1 MVSAT
6 MRRVAADETHLSED
20 RSDPDEQHSRF
31 ARSLPALALGSFALY
46 PLISLVLLPEGTRSP
61 WGRGVAL
68 LLIGSA
74 LAAALAIARWAPGW
88 IRIAAMLVTGFVG
101 TAVTGGV
108 IAKRLA
114 SGIGV
119 REFAGILF
127 AAASVTLVVIGWR
140 RGLHGIRLAWGRV
153 AVGFLGSVL
162 VAQLVLLPAV
172 FAIDAINRPRP
183 EASGRSPADV
193 GLAFRDVRIETRD
206 GVRLAAWWVPSRNGA
221 AVLLLPGA
229 GSTREDVLNHAA
241 LVAGEGYG
249 ALLLDW
255 RGHGASE
262 GRLHEFGWGAEADVR
277 TAVSWVVRQ
286 PGVTQ
291 GVGLLGLSMGGEVAV
306 TAAAEDTRV
315 AAVVA
320 EGVSVRTFAD
330 ARQRSNQWAI
340 PFEND
345 AVMFGLVRLLGSPSP
360 PEPLVD
366 AFKRIGE
373 RPVLLIAGNDP
384 SEAELGPLYA
394 SVAPET
400 VTLWSLPNTGHIQ
413 ALSTH
418 PDEYRT
424 RVLSVFDGALLAR

>member
-1 MVSAT
+1 
-6 MRRVAADETHLSED
+6 
-20 RSDPDEQHSRF
+20 
-31 ARSLPALALGSFALY
+31 
-46 PLISLVLLPEGTRSP
+46 
-61 WGRGVAL
+61 
-68 LLIGSA
+68 
-74 LAAALAIARWAPGW
+74 
-88 IRIAAMLVTGFVG
+88 
-101 TAVTGGV
+101 
-108 IAKRLA
+108 
-114 SGIGV
+114 
-119 REFAGILF
+119 
-127 AAASVTLVVIGWR
+127 VTLVVIGWR

-345 AVMFGLVRLLGSPSP
+345 AVMFGLVRLLGAPSP